1 MRETIETLDMN
12 FTNQAG
18 GHTATVGTVANAK
31 NIDGTDGLG
40 TVIGNLGEFNEFSN
54 TKIAE
59 KMKNF
64 ICVSITNSSDANRD
78 TVTRNYVDRSTLLLE
93 SHLVLLRGEN
103 APPEGGSTYD
113 GPVPYFTEVAGSPLK
128 SFKKSGPKK
137 VGHVIYAGSIYNVE
151 SAQRFDGVKIKLI
164 YQNKKLVENLCLNS
178 DFASPAYKGSPDL
191 SQYNLSFGYTIA
203 DFRTMLEIVGLKVTG
218 LPSDSDI
225 LLTESGNLSSV
236 ATAIA
241 SKLGLFWYVNP
252 ENGSI
257 NFMNTAVA
265 ASIKLDDFS
274 KTADQDVTTSSF
286 TRSLRKNLVV
296 NTYTGSAEKKPDEE
310 EKSFTT
316 EDRPR
321 PVFFKR
327 VMWDRS
333 AAFQK
338 IMTGTELGCFYAL
351 YQQNEKTKIKDTF
364 IFFLLFLNRK
374 GLVRKILG
382 LNRDINITNM
392 YPYRFT
398 SLQLRDFYKRDGVD
412 YGTKDN
418 PNKNRGY
425 LLPKATAEAEKS
437 GFRKSN
443 IVDGKNKKLDRFDEK
458 FQYIRLNSVRL
469 DSPFEKKDPDEEDQ
483 VDIPNGEI
491 GIKPKRPT
499 DTVLDRF
506 LKAYFSIA
514 GGIYITNS
522 YSKYKAERMDF
533 QNTADLAISGP
544 FKKDETVAE
553 IDELSDLAD
562 LMNSINIDP
571 EKTDIETLAKLTR
584 GESVI
589 GNDFYFLGMR
599 PLKQL
604 ERVQEDKPINFEDM
618 ELVTEFAEFDA
629 SPSLKGKEFL
639 GGTEKFMQ
647 NSFAKFFQKALIQSR
662 TLFKNAIDFQS
673 KIKCTYLRGKTRV
686 NPIGEED
693 EEQED
698 NDVSGSSDDDQ
709 ALADLFDRYDLKYY
723 CVESP
728 SYDLMNKIS
737 HSSSSGSTTDMKLL
751 KAVRGSM
758 AQDSGEQ
765 MSSSRTLYGLHLPTF
780 RPTMNSVS
788 VSVTSAGITTSIK
801 ESTIKLI
808 PPDQT
813 VLIDRANNALRPD
826 SPISTQ
832 ISASQKNFMGL

>member
-18 GHTATVGTVANAK
+18 GHSASVGTVTNAK
-31 NIDGTDGLG
+31 SIDGTDGLG
-40 TVIGNLGEFNEFSN
+40 TVIGDLGEFNEFSN
-54 TKIAE
+54 EIIAE

-64 ICVSITNSSDANRD
+64 ICVSMTNSSDPNRD
-78 TVTRNYVDRSTLLLE
+78 TIQRNYIDKTTLTLE
-93 SHLVLLRGEN
+93 SYLVLVRGQN
-103 APPEGGSTYD
+103 APPEGGSSFE

-128 SFKKSGPKK
+128 PFQKKPPKRE
-137 VGHVIYAGSIYNVE
+137 GSVIYAGSIYNAE
-151 SAQRFDGVKIKLI
+151 SAQRFDGVKMRLI
-164 YQNKKLVENLCLNS
+164 YQGGQLKDKFSLNS
-178 DFASPAYKGSPDL
+178 DFASATYKGSPDL
-191 SQYNLSFGYTIA
+191 SQYNLSFGYTIS
-203 DFRTMLEIVGLKVTG
+203 DFKTMLSMVGIRVVGLSG
-218 LPSDSDI
+218 NSDI
-225 LLTESGNLSSV
+225 LLTESGTLSAV
-236 ATAIA
+236 ATSIA
-241 SKLGLFWYVNP
+241 SKLGFFWYVNP
-252 ENGSI
+252 DDGSLR
-257 NFMNTAVA
+257 FVNTAA
-265 ASIKLDDFS
+265 ASQIKLRDFS
-274 KTADQDVTTSSF
+274 KSSNTNIISSSF
-286 TRSLRKNLVV
+286 TKSLRLDKVV

-310 EKSFTT
+310 EKTATT

-327 VMWDRS
+327 LMWDRNES
-333 AAFQK
+333 FRK
-338 IMTGTELGCFYAL
+338 IMTGIELGCFYAL
-351 YQQNEKTKIKDTF
+351 YSQNEKNKIKDTF
-364 IFFLLFLNRK
+364 IFYLLYLNRK
-374 GLVRKILG
+374 ELVKKILG
-382 LNRDINITNM
+382 LKRNINITNM

-398 SLQLRDFYKRDGVD
+398 SLQLRDFYKRDGVN

-418 PNKNRGY
+418 PNFERGY
-425 LLPKATAEAEKS
+425 LLPLETAKAEKS

-506 LKAYFSIA
+506 LKAYFAVA

-604 ERVQEDKPINFEDM
+604 ERVQQDKPINFEDL

-639 GGTEKFMQ
+639 GGTENFMK
-647 NSFAKFFQKALIQSR
+647 NSIEKFFQKALIQSR

-686 NPIGEED
+686 NPVGEDD

-698 NDVSGSSDDDQ
+698 NAVASSPAEDQ
-709 ALADLFDRYDLKYY
+709 QASDLFDRYDLKFYS
-723 CVESP
+723 VESP
-728 SYDLMNKIS
+728 PHNILNKIS
-737 HSSSSGSTTDMKLL
+737 HSSASGTTTEMKQLQ
-751 KAVRGSM
+751 KVRGNM
-758 AQDSGEQ
+758 PKDSGQQ
-765 MSSSRTLYGLHLPTF
+765 MSSSRTLYGLHLPKFT
-780 RPTMNSVS
+780 PTMNAVS
-788 VSVTSAGITTSIK
+788 VSVTSQGITTSIK
-801 ESTIKLI
+801 ESTIKLV
-808 PPDQT
+808 PPEQT
-813 VLIDRANNALRPD
+813 VLTDRANNTLRPD
-826 SPISTQ
+826 KGIATQ